1 MQFLN
6 SLVHFD
12 YLLNNKYSHMF
23 LTESDDKAFENF
35 KSKNVANQII
45 GNPQTFESSLG
56 YFPI

>member
-23 LTESDDKAFENF
+23 LTESDYKAFENF
-35 KSKNVANQII
+35 KSKSVSNQII
-45 GNPQTFESSLG
+45 GNPQTFESSFG

>member
-23 LTESDDKAFENF
+23 LTENDYKAFENF
-35 KSKNVANQII
+35 KSKNVAGQII
-45 GNPQTFESSLG
+45 GNVQTFENFQG
-56 YFPI
+56 YFPV